1 MSMYEL
7 WLAVHILCAVLWVG
21 GGVSVHI
28 LGRWTMKS
36 GAAERMIAFNH
47 DALKLGNRFYAPL
60 AIVLIIAGIGLVE
73 EVGYAY
79 SDLWITL
86 GFLGWFFSLVVGIG
100 YYPRQGRR
108 IDAAIAS
115 EGPSSGAA
123 VDGIR
128 QVLLVNS
135 IEILVLVLVVIDM
148 AIKPGA

>member
-1 MSMYEL
+1 MSMYEF

-28 LGRWTMKS
+28 LGRWTARS
-36 GAAERMIAFNH
+36 GDAERMVAFNH
-47 DALKLGNRFYAPL
+47 DAVKLGNRFYAPL
-60 AIVLIIAGIGLVE
+60 AIALIIAGVGLVE

-79 SDLWITL
+79 SELWITL
-86 GFLGWFFSLVVGIG
+86 GLLGWFFSLLVGVG
-100 YYPRQGRR
+100 YYPRQGRK

-115 EGPSSGAA
+115 EGPSSATG
-123 VDGIR
+123 VEGIR

>member
-1 MSMYEL
+1 MSMYEF

-36 GAAERMIAFNH
+36 GDAERMVAFNN

-60 AIVLIIAGIGLVE
+60 AIVLIIAGVGLVE

-86 GFLGWFFSLVVGIG
+86 GFLGWFFSLAVGIG
-100 YYPRQGRR
+100 YYPRQGRK

-115 EGPSSGAA
+115 EGPSSAA
-123 VDGIR
+123 ALDGIR